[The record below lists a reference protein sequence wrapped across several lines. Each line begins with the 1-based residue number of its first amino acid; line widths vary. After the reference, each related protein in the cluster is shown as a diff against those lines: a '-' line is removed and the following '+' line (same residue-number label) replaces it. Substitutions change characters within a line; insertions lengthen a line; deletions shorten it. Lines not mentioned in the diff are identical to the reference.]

1 MKLLIYIILF
11 IVLLVYINNHS
22 KKLTKEEFTNGFFD
36 DINLYQAVNP
46 YDLIDKNVLEPT
58 PIGDSHD
65 FVVAHNENPSNT
77 RELNN
82 WILANSDYSDIYNGS
97 DLGGEQINNTMGLPR
112 SKKFLDKAMEKVNT
126 KKNSGETNVPVNQ
139 RPVNQRPVSERPV
152 SERPVNQRPVNQRPV
167 SERTLNRPLNE
178 RPIAEVHKQ
187 NTLQEIIPEAKT
199 FMEKS
204 LYPLEIKNSGL
215 KYHLLGYVYNTA
227 YRQYYL
233 IYEALN
239 KQINPN
245 LVLREKLDN
254 MDTQT
259 YSYALVKIEKTKPV
273 IKYIFG
279 PRTKIN
285 INDVVYLSQG
295 PLQIGPLIVDNI

>member
-22 KKLTKEEFTNGFFD
+22 KKLTKEEFTNGLFD
-36 DINLYQAVNP
+36 DINRYQAVNP
-46 YDLIDKNVLEPT
+46 YDLIDKNILEPT

-65 FVVAHNENPSNT
+65 FVVAYNENPTNT

-112 SKKFLDKAMEKVNT
+112 SKKFLDKAMEKITT
-126 KKNSGETNVPVNQ
+126 KKSSKSSEEIENSVN
-139 RPVNQRPVSERPV
+139 S
-152 SERPVNQRPVNQRPV
+152 RPV
-167 SERTLNRPLNE
+167 SERTLHRPVNE

-187 NTLQEIIPEAKT
+187 NTLREIIPEAKA
-199 FMEKS
+199 FGEKS

-239 KQINPN
+239 KQLNPN

-259 YSYALVKIEKTKPV
+259 FTYALVKIEKAKPV

-295 PLQIGPLIVDNI
+295 PLQIGPLVVDNI

>member
-22 KKLTKEEFTNGFFD
+22 KKLTKEEFTNGLFD
-36 DINLYQAVNP
+36 DFNRYQAVNP
-46 YDLIDKNVLEPT
+46 YDLIDKNVFEPT

-65 FVVAHNENPSNT
+65 FVVAYNENPSNT
-77 RELNN
+77 SELNN
-82 WILANSDYSDIYNGS
+82 WILANSDYSDIFNGS
-97 DLGGEQINNTMGLPR
+97 DLGGEQISKTMGLPR
-112 SKKFLDKAMEKVNT
+112 PRRFLDKAMEKISIRKT
-126 KKNSGETNVPVNQ
+126 SGETNENVNP
-139 RPVNQRPVSERPV
+139 RS
-152 SERPVNQRPVNQRPV
+152 V

-178 RPIAEVHKQ
+178 RPVAEVHKQ
-187 NTLQEIIPEAKT
+187 NTLQEIIPEAKV
-199 FMEKS
+199 FREKS

-215 KYHLLGYVYNTA
+215 KYQLLGYVYNTA

-239 KQINPN
+239 KQINSN
-245 LVLREKLDN
+245 IVLREKLDN

-259 YSYALVKIEKTKPV
+259 YSYALVKIEKSKPV

>member
-22 KKLTKEEFTNGFFD
+22 KKLTKEEFTNGLFD
-36 DINLYQAVNP
+36 DFNPYQAVNP
-46 YDLIDKNVLEPT
+46 YDLIDKNVFEPT

-65 FVVAHNENPSNT
+65 FVVAYNENPSNT
-77 RELNN
+77 SELNN
-82 WILANSDYSDIYNGS
+82 WILANSDYSDIFNGS
-97 DLGGEQINNTMGLPR
+97 DLGGDQISRTMGLPR
-112 SKKFLDKAMEKVNT
+112 PRRFLDKAMEKISLRKT
-126 KKNSGETNVPVNQ
+126 SGETNENVN
-139 RPVNQRPVSERPV
+139 PRPVSENVNPRPV
-152 SERPVNQRPVNQRPV
+152 SENVNPRSV
-167 SERTLNRPLNE
+167 SERTLNRPVNE

-199 FMEKS
+199 FREKS

-215 KYHLLGYVYNTA
+215 KYQLLGYVYNTA

-259 YSYALVKIEKTKPV
+259 YSYALVKIEKSKPV

>member
-22 KKLTKEEFTNGFFD
+22 KKLTKEEFTNGLFD
-36 DINLYQAVNP
+36 DINRYQAVNP
-46 YDLIDKNVLEPT
+46 YDLIDKNILEPT

-65 FVVAHNENPSNT
+65 FVVAYNENPTNT

-112 SKKFLDKAMEKVNT
+112 SKKFLDKAMEKITT
-126 KKNSGETNVPVNQ
+126 KKSSKSSGEIENSFNP
-139 RPVNQRPVSERPV
+139 
-152 SERPVNQRPVNQRPV
+152 RPV
-167 SERTLNRPLNE
+167 SERTLNRPVNE

-187 NTLQEIIPEAKT
+187 NTLREIIPEAKA
-199 FMEKS
+199 FGEKS

-239 KQINPN
+239 KQLNPN

-259 YSYALVKIEKTKPV
+259 FTYALVKIEKAKPV

-295 PLQIGPLIVDNI
+295 PLQIGPLVVDNI

>member
-22 KKLTKEEFTNGFFD
+22 KKLTKEEFTNGLFD
-36 DINLYQAVNP
+36 DINRYQAVNP
-46 YDLIDKNVLEPT
+46 YDLIDKNILEPT

-65 FVVAHNENPSNT
+65 FVVAYNENPTNT

-82 WILANSDYSDIYNGS
+82 WILANSDYSDMYNGS

-112 SKKFLDKAMEKVNT
+112 SKKFLDKAMEKITT
-126 KKNSGETNVPVNQ
+126 KKSSKSSEEIENSVN
-139 RPVNQRPVSERPV
+139 S
-152 SERPVNQRPVNQRPV
+152 RPV
-167 SERTLNRPLNE
+167 SERTLHRPVNE

-187 NTLQEIIPEAKT
+187 NTLREIIPEAKA
-199 FMEKS
+199 FGEKS

-239 KQINPN
+239 KQLNPN

-259 YSYALVKIEKTKPV
+259 FTYALVKIEKAKPV

-295 PLQIGPLIVDNI
+295 PLQIGPLVVDNI